1 MGSFSAARTGAAPS
15 PIVTTAAAHAANAAA
30 HPMFNGILFIGTEI
44 TASRLVVASL
54 NGNE

>member
-1 MGSFSAARTGAAPS
+1 
-15 PIVTTAAAHAANAAA
+15 VTTTAVAQAANAAA